1 MIALEAL
8 FGGEMQTKHKAGLI
22 LGVLALLMAVTPAS
36 WAQVNSNQATVN
48 LNAVLG
54 ESLTVTA
61 SPGTVNFTLAASG
74 PSTGSVPVA
83 ITTAWALGSS
93 RTKVNLFAY
102 FTTANALTDGA
113 GHNIPSANV
122 SGSVNSGAF
131 ATFTTA
137 GAFSTQSLQ
146 VFLQALAAGTFNSSR
161 SDNLDRKSTR
171 LNSSHLVISYAVFC
185 LKKKKKRTHI

>member
-1 MIALEAL
+1 
-8 FGGEMQTKHKAGLI
+8 MQTKRKAWLI

-36 WAQVNSNQATVN
+36 WAQFNSNQPTVN

-61 SPGTVNFTLAASG
+61 SPGTVNFTLATSG
-74 PSTGSVPVA
+74 PAIGSAPIA
-83 ITTAWALGSS
+83 ITTAWALGSG
-93 RTKVNLFAY
+93 RTSVTLLAY

-113 GHNIPSANV
+113 GHNIPPANV

-131 ATFTTA
+131 ATFTSA

-146 VFLQALAAGTFNSSR
+146 VFSQAVAAGTYNSSR
-161 SDNLDRKSTR
+161 SDNLNLKIDTTGLGLPVGTYTGV
-171 LNSSHLVISYAVFC
+171 LNIQAQAL
-185 LKKKKKRTHI
+185 